1 MDPHFKPDFSV
12 DQLRSHNYITHF
24 LTVSKSLINQIGRL
38 DSNYDGS
45 QDHDFILRATEKANA
60 VHHIPKILYHWRMHP
75 SSTAMNPQSKMY
87 CYKAGQKAVQAQ
99 LDRLHIK
106 GEVEMLVPLYG
117 MYHVKYDTST
127 NPLVSI
133 IIPNKDHIDDLDTCI
148 SSIMKKSEYTN
159 FEIIVV
165 ENNSEHVETFDYYK
179 NCSNQTRR

>member
-1 MDPHFKPDFSV
+1 M
-12 DQLRSHNYITHF
+12 RSHNYITHF

-179 NCSNQTRR
+179 KLQQSNSKVKVVTWEKRI